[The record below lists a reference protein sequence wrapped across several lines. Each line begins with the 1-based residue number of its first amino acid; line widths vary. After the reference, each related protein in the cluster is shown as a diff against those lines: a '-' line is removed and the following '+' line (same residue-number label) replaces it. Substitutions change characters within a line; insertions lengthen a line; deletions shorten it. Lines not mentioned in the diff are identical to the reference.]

1 MSCRPACPSQP
12 ASGVAIGGP
21 SAASSRTPLPLTQA
35 AGAPPSPLLTRL
47 ERLLLPA
54 LPLPRPPARPAL
66 CPWSPA
72 RDGGAAGAGA
82 FSARDLDSDPAP
94 GEVRR
99 TGVRP
104 SPSPPEPLYGSALR
118 LSFPTLRSP
127 LCALPGGPWLG
138 VPSPWGRSLESPPG
152 GSSWDRG
159 APPAPATGPSCL
171 RHLFAITSPYPPALR
186 PSHLR
191 ASALP
196 SSSLIPNLKGIFYSA
211 PPPHLGT

>member
-47 ERLLLPA
+47 ERLLLLPA
-54 LPLPRPPARPAL
+54 FPLPRPAARPAL

-72 RDGGAAGAGA
+72 RDGGAVGAGA
-82 FSARDLDSDPAP
+82 FSARDLHSDPAP

-104 SPSPPEPLYGSALR
+104 PPSPPEPLYGSALR
-118 LSFPTLRSP
+118 FSLSQHCAPHSALSLEALGWGFP
-127 LCALPGGPWLG
+127 ALGGAAWKPHLGGP
-138 VPSPWGRSLESPPG
+138 
-152 GSSWDRG
+152 SWDRG
-159 APPAPATGPSCL
+159 APPLPPRGPPV
-171 RHLFAITSPYPPALR
+171 FGTS
-186 PSHLR
+186 
-191 ASALP
+191 LP
-196 SSSLIPNLKGIFYSA
+196 SPLPIHQLCALLTSGPRLFPAA
-211 PPPHLGT
+211 P